1 MENKKKHTVTI
12 MLVISLI
19 VIILGLMC
27 GVSVYYEL
35 SNQIAEGSS
44 GGVYID
50 GSDYSEVV
58 GLVGQAGSFVLSA
71 MIVFASFFA
80 VGVQWIVYFIV
91 KLIKNYIAKK
101 NQPQMYVHNDHL
113 M

>member
-101 NQPQMYVHNDHL
+101 NEPHSL
-113 M
+113 